1 MAELIR
7 RLAKSS
13 KVSRGKGRRLLI
25 QELDRLEA
33 ALMKILNI
41 AAINNIY
48 NARSLGSNFRQFY
61 LETTREIKYKLDT
74 KYTPHDRNIT
84 S

>member
-1 MAELIR
+1 MKAFSHTTTVFFHSFVVHEP
-7 RLAKSS
+7 
-13 KVSRGKGRRLLI
+13 
-25 QELDRLEA
+25 
-33 ALMKILNI
+33 KILNI
-41 AAINNIY
+41 EAINNIY
-48 NARSLGSNFRQFY
+48 NARRLGSNLLQFY

>member
-41 AAINNIY
+41 AANSTIEGMLSHKILIISTLSIKQLKTSIN
-48 NARSLGSNFRQFY
+48 LM
-61 LETTREIKYKLDT
+61 IKLL
-74 KYTPHDRNIT
+74 IT
-84 S
+84 ASI

>member
-1 MAELIR
+1 MAESIR

-41 AAINNIY
+41 AANSTIEEMLSHKILIISTLSIKQLKISINPM
-48 NARSLGSNFRQFY
+48 
-61 LETTREIKYKLDT
+61 IKL
-74 KYTPHDRNIT
+74 PIT
-84 S
+84 ASI